1 MATVDRRGK
10 SVAPAVHSVSL
21 MPLEDYDSAYALWK
35 MGTPVKQ
42 LAEQYNVN
50 DMVLDYSFELRLI
63 HESKE

>member
-1 MATVDRRGK
+1 
-10 SVAPAVHSVSL
+10 